1 MAKLTPEQQ
10 EILVHI
16 KPEVF
21 VPVKGAW
28 GRRGATSVRLRA
40 APKAMVRQALVFAW
54 SNTAPKPLV
63 RRCASQLSSLPK
75 LGT

>member
-10 EILVHI
+10 ELLVQA

-21 VPVKGAW
+21 IPVTGAW

-40 APKAMVRQALVFAW
+40 APKAMVHQALVFAW

-63 RRCASQLSSLPK
+63 RQFESQRVEAH
-75 LGT
+75 GR

>member
-10 EILVHI
+10 ELLVQA

-21 VPVKGAW
+21 IPVKGAW

-40 APKAMVRQALVFAW
+40 APKVMVRQALVFAW
-54 SNTAPKPLV
+54 SNTAPNPLV
-63 RRCASQLSSLPK
+63 RQFESQLSGSSKP
-75 LGT
+75 GA